1 MSFSLNFVLFLVVLC
16 LICSVLCAITKDAA
30 ARMISLILSAVSCA
44 ANFILL
50 LYVAGKGT
58 NFNYMMGHYPHPW
71 GNELR
76 LGPTEALISTA
87 LSLILFLCLL
97 GGSKGLKG
105 RIEPGKE
112 KYFHTM
118 VCLLQASF
126 LVLAYTNDIFT
137 GYVFIEICTLA
148 SCGVLMSRQNGRA
161 IVASVRY
168 MIFSLI
174 GSGLFTFG
182 IIFLYS
188 VTGHLL
194 FPELKETVAALW
206 ESGKYRMPLLASAC
220 LMCIGLAIKSGLFP
234 FHLWMAD
241 TYSAAIPAASGILS
255 GLVSKAYVFYLIKI
269 IFNVFGTEMFYS
281 SGLQNVLFVLGSCG
295 IVVGSIQAMHENNLL
310 RMVAYSSAAQIGYI
324 YMGIGLSPEAGI
336 IAAIF
341 QILNHAFTKPPLF
354 LSSSLLSDTAGGA
367 KKFKNLQGI
376 GYSNFFGG
384 AAFSLEAFSM
394 IGLPFTMGFISKYL
408 FAVAAFDS
416 TLVKK
421 LPALL
426 VLAVSTILNTLYYAR
441 TVIRIFQNRTKVHT
455 SRPRR
460 NLGMEWSFYVSASL
474 FVLLNLALGIWAK
487 PFVEFLSRCL
497 TIF

>member
-1 MSFSLNFVLFLVVLC
+1 MSFSLNFILFLVVLS
-16 LICSVLCAITKDAA
+16 LICSVICAIVKDDM
-30 ARMISLILSAVSCA
+30 ARTITLVLPALSCA
-44 ANFILL
+44 ANFVLL
-50 LYVAGKGT
+50 LYTAREGA
-58 NFNYMMGHYPHPW
+58 NFNYIMGHYPHPW

-76 LGPTEALISTA
+76 LGPAEALLSTA
-87 LSLILFLCLL
+87 LSLVLFLCLL
-97 GGSKGLKG
+97 GGRKGLKG
-105 RIEPGKE
+105 RIEVGKE

-118 VCLLQASF
+118 ICLLQASF

-148 SCGVLMSRQNGRA
+148 SCGLLMSRQNGRS
-161 IVASVRY
+161 ILASVRY

-206 ESGKYRMPLLASAC
+206 KSGRYHLPLLASAC
-220 LMCIGLAIKSGLFP
+220 LMCIGLAVKSGLFP

-241 TYSAAIPAASGILS
+241 TYSAAIPTASGILS

-281 SGLQNVLFVLGSCG
+281 SGLQNVLFVLGCCG
-295 IVVGSIQAMHENNLL
+295 IVIGSVQAMHENNLF
-310 RMVAYSSAAQIGYI
+310 RMIAYSSAAQIGYI

-336 IAAIF
+336 TAAVF
-341 QILNHAFTKPPLF
+341 HILTHALTKPPLF

-408 FAVAAFDS
+408 FALAAFDS
-416 TLVKK
+416 TMVKK

-441 TVIRIFQNRTKVHT
+441 TVIRIFQNRTRHHT
-455 SRPRR
+455 SRPQAG
-460 NLGMEWSFYVSASL
+460 LGMEWPFYLSAAL
-474 FVLLNLALGIWAK
+474 FVLLNLALGIWSK
-487 PFVEFLSRCL
+487 PFVDFLSRCL
-497 TIF
+497 SIF